1 MKQQTKKKSLI
12 ESVSNTSVGLITS
25 FLIQITLYP
34 ALGIPVTLGQNM
46 LITLVFF
53 TASIIRS
60 YIVRRFF
67 NKLN

>member
-1 MKQQTKKKSLI
+1 MKPQTKKKSLI
-12 ESVSNTSVGLITS
+12 ESVSNTSIGLITS

-34 ALGIPVTLGQNM
+34 ALGIPVTLSQNIF
-46 LITLVFF
+46 ITFVFF
-53 TASIIRS
+53 MASIIRS